1 MKISDETKKKIYIY
15 LLVSYVI
22 LVPLI
27 NNYVKILEKA
37 IRKRFAHGRYKY
49 IKFIYSYIQM

>member
-1 MKISDETKKKIYIY
+1 MKICDETKKKIYIY
-15 LLVSYVI
+15 LLASYVV

-49 IKFIYSYIQM
+49 TKFIYCCI